1 MSTMTNDGRMSDG
14 QISSTV
20 SNQDREQNNKQDAHL
35 ATAATG
41 YDDIKDGA
49 ENEARSDKPSNADA
63 NQELLEKYDK
73 ESITRQLATGPVKY
87 FIAGLCI
94 LYSIFHLYIT
104 FNPMPALLQRAVHVG
119 VGFALI
125 FLIFPAGK
133 KTSRS
138 KVAWYDWIWFVLS
151 LTGVGYLIYEYQD
164 IVTSRGGMA
173 NQVDVIFSIITVICV
188 LEGSRRITGWILPV
202 LALIFLAYPFV
213 SHMDFMPDRLLT
225 RPYDMGD
232 IFGQLFLKTEGLY
245 STAIGASVTF
255 IFLFILF
262 GAFLARS
269 GMGQLFNDL
278 ALALAGHKKGG
289 PAKVAVISSGFMGS
303 INGSALSNVVSTGAF
318 TIPLMKKVGY
328 HKNFAG
334 AVKASASVGGQVLP
348 PIMGASAF
356 IMAETTGVK
365 YSTIALAGLLPALL
379 YYLGVIAQVHFRA
392 GKRDLRGI
400 SKENLPLV
408 KEVLKERGHMLLPI
422 VFLIWLLIEN
432 VPVGY
437 AAAYTIGFTVAISM
451 IRKETRMGIK
461 DILGA
466 LEDGARQSLAVMA
479 ACAVVGIIIGVVNLT
494 SFGSVMT
501 SSIVTL
507 GAGSLLL
514 TLILTMFASMVLGM
528 GLPSIPAYIITATMT
543 APALAG
549 FDIPILAA
557 HMFVFYFGI
566 FANITPPVAL
576 AAFAGAGISGGD
588 PMKTGFQSL
597 RLALAGFI
605 VPFMFIYN
613 PTMLMIDPT
622 DLAVNAKEFPL
633 PPVLDII
640 TVSLTSII
648 GVIGLSAALEGYFKG
663 SMNALTRV
671 MLAVGALMLIYP
683 EMVTDIVGAVIVLG
697 IAAWN
702 VKNNPTDPTTSV
714 VKTI

>member
-1 MSTMTNDGRMSDG
+1 MNSQVMDQGS
-14 QISSTV
+14 
-20 SNQDREQNNKQDAHL
+20 
-35 ATAATG
+35 ATARPDDDTRLNSTASLSEQPDMDKAT
-41 YDDIKDGA
+41 DA
-49 ENEARSDKPSNADA
+49 ETEAHNRAI
-63 NQELLEKYDK
+63 LEKYDR
-73 ESITRQLATGPVKY
+73 ESITRNITQGPVKY
-87 FIAGLCI
+87 FIAIICI

-104 FNPMPALLQRAVHVG
+104 FNPMPALLQRSVHVG

-125 FLIFPAGK
+125 FLIFPASK
-133 KTSRS
+133 KSSR
-138 KVAWYDWIWFVLS
+138 KQVAWYDWIWFALS
-151 LTGVGYLIYEYQD
+151 LSGMGYLIYEYQD

-188 LEGSRRITGWILPV
+188 LEGSRRITGWILPI
-202 LALIFLAYPFV
+202 LASIFLAYPFV
-213 SHMDFMPDRLLT
+213 SHLDFMPDRLLT

-245 STAIGASVTF
+245 SVAIGASVTF

-262 GAFLARS
+262 GAFLSRS

-278 ALALAGHKKGG
+278 ALALAGDKKGG

-328 HKNFAG
+328 EKDFAG
-334 AVKASASVGGQVLP
+334 AVEASASVGGQILP

-356 IMAETTGVK
+356 IMAETTGLP
-365 YSTIALAGLLPALL
+365 YSTIALAALLPAVL

-392 GKRDLRGI
+392 GRRDLKGI
-400 SKENLPLV
+400 AKENLPQV
-408 KEVLKERGHMLLPI
+408 KAVLKARGHMLLPI
-422 VFLIWLLIEN
+422 VFLIYLLIEN

-451 IRKETRMGIK
+451 IRKETRMGVA

-479 ACAVVGIIIGVVNLT
+479 ACAVVGVIIGVVSLT
-494 SFGSVMT
+494 SFGTVMT

-507 GAGSLLL
+507 GAGSLFL
-514 TLILTMFASMVLGM
+514 TLILTMLASMVLGM
-528 GLPSIPAYIITATMT
+528 GLPSIPAYIITATMA

-549 FDIPILAA
+549 FDIPILSA

-566 FANITPPVAL
+566 FANITPPVCL

-588 PMKTGFQSL
+588 PMKTGFLSL
-597 RLALAGFI
+597 KLALAGFI
-605 VPFMFIYN
+605 VPFMFIYS

-622 DLAVNAKEFPL
+622 GLAVTAKDFPL
-633 PPVLDII
+633 PPVMDII
-640 TVSLTSII
+640 TVVLTSVT
-648 GVIGLSAALEGYFKG
+648 GVIALSAALEGYFKG
-663 SMNALTRV
+663 AMNPLTRV
-671 MLAVGALMLIYP
+671 ILAAGALLLIYP
-683 EMVTDIVGAVIVLG
+683 EITTGIVGAVVVVI
-697 IAAWN
+697 IALFNIKTAE
-702 VKNNPTDPTTSV
+702 KPTPTLTV
-714 VKTI
+714 

>member
-1 MSTMTNDGRMSDG
+1 MNSQVMDQGS
-14 QISSTV
+14 
-20 SNQDREQNNKQDAHL
+20 
-35 ATAATG
+35 ATARP
-41 YDDIKDGA
+41 DDDTRLNNTASLSEQPDMDKVTDA
-49 ENEARSDKPSNADA
+49 ETEAHNRAI
-63 NQELLEKYDK
+63 LEKYDR
-73 ESITRQLATGPVKY
+73 ESITRNITQGPVKY
-87 FIAGLCI
+87 FIAIICI

-104 FNPMPALLQRAVHVG
+104 FNPMPALLQRSVHVG

-125 FLIFPAGK
+125 FLIFPASK
-133 KTSRS
+133 KSSR
-138 KVAWYDWIWFVLS
+138 KQVAWYDWIWFALS
-151 LTGVGYLIYEYQD
+151 LSGMGYLIYEYQD

-188 LEGSRRITGWILPV
+188 LEGSRRITGWILPI
-202 LALIFLAYPFV
+202 LASIFLAYPFV
-213 SHMDFMPDRLLT
+213 SHLDFMPDRLLT

-245 STAIGASVTF
+245 SVAIGASVTF

-262 GAFLARS
+262 GAFLSRS

-278 ALALAGHKKGG
+278 ALALAGDKKGG

-328 HKNFAG
+328 EKDFAG
-334 AVKASASVGGQVLP
+334 AVEASASVGGQILP

-356 IMAETTGVK
+356 IMAETTGLP
-365 YSTIALAGLLPALL
+365 YSTIALAALLPAVL

-392 GKRDLRGI
+392 GRRDLKGI
-400 SKENLPLV
+400 AKENLPQV
-408 KEVLKERGHMLLPI
+408 KAVLKARGHMLLPI
-422 VFLIWLLIEN
+422 VFLIYLLIEN

-451 IRKETRMGIK
+451 IRKETRMGVA

-479 ACAVVGIIIGVVNLT
+479 ACAVVGVIIGVVSLT
-494 SFGSVMT
+494 SFGTVMT

-507 GAGSLLL
+507 GAGSLFL
-514 TLILTMFASMVLGM
+514 TLILTMLASMVLGM
-528 GLPSIPAYIITATMT
+528 GLPSIPAYIITATMA

-549 FDIPILAA
+549 FDIPILSA

-566 FANITPPVAL
+566 FANITPPVCL

-588 PMKTGFQSL
+588 PMKTGFLSL
-597 RLALAGFI
+597 KLALAGFI
-605 VPFMFIYN
+605 VPFMFIYS

-622 DLAVNAKEFPL
+622 GLAVTAKDFPL
-633 PPVLDII
+633 PPVMDII
-640 TVSLTSII
+640 TVVLTSVT
-648 GVIGLSAALEGYFKG
+648 GVIALSAALEGYFKG
-663 SMNALTRV
+663 AMNPLTRV
-671 MLAVGALMLIYP
+671 ILAAGALLLIYP
-683 EMVTDIVGAVIVLG
+683 EITTGIVGAVVVVI
-697 IAAWN
+697 IALFNIKTAE
-702 VKNNPTDPTTSV
+702 KPTPTLTV
-714 VKTI
+714 